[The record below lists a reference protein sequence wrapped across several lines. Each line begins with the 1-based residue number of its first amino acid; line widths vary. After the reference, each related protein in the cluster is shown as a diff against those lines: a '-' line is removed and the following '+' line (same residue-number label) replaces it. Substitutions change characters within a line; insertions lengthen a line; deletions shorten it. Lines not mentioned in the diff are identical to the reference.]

1 MLACGATTV
10 MFLIAF
16 PLLLVPF
23 ALYNMVAFLLNMTF
37 SDPLFTLTLLSETRL
52 PVTTGDAL
60 VMLAMLLLYIEVLKA
75 ARFGAKGIMD
85 HVLSLLLFVA
95 MAAELMLVPRA
106 ATTTF
111 LLLTALS
118 FVDVITGV
126 SFAGRPRQTQIMLE
140 DGERA
145 PR

>member
-1 MLACGATTV
+1 MLACGETTV

-23 ALYNMVAFLLNMTF
+23 ALYNMIAFLLNMSFT
-37 SDPLFTLTLLSETRL
+37 DTLFTLPLISEARL
-52 PVTTGDAL
+52 PVTTGDGL

-75 ARFGAKGIMD
+75 ARFGAKAIMD
-85 HVLSLLLFVA
+85 HVLSLLLFAA

-126 SFAGRPRQTQIMLE
+126 SVAGRAKQTEIMLE
-140 DGERA
+140 GSER
-145 PR
+145 